1 LFGRAE
7 GVHHN
12 VMPNIRK
19 LVCPVDFSSCAEHA
33 LAYAQDLAKHFDAEL
48 SVVHAYEDPAAYV
61 TPVPMSGYVGP
72 GAELLLELRKQLE
85 LRLERTKLEVA
96 KSGVRVRTELLEG
109 TPYRV
114 VLDWAKEYQPDMIV
128 MGTHGHTGFTHAL
141 LGSVTE
147 RIVRM
152 ADCPVLTLRSP

>member
-1 LFGRAE
+1 
-7 GVHHN
+7 
-12 VMPNIRK
+12 MPNIRK
-19 LVCPVDFSSCAEHA
+19 IVCPVDFSPCADHA
-33 LAYAQDLAKHFDAEL
+33 LAYAQDLAKQFDAEL
-48 SVVHAYEDPAAYV
+48 SVVHAYEDPTAYV

-85 LRLERTKLEVA
+85 LRLEKCRAEVDKA
-96 KSGVRVRTELLEG
+96 GVKVRAELLEG

-114 VLDWAKEYQPDMIV
+114 VLDWAKEYKPDMIV
-128 MGTHGHTGFTHAL
+128 IGTHGHTGLTHAL

-152 ADCPVLTLRSP
+152 AECPVLTIRTPE